1 MYYSPLHLAAMA
13 YSLTDSQQSALIDS
27 CANDPSTLA
36 ILAARP
42 DLSAQNAEKLSK
54 SSNLKVRRLALRKV
68 TDVTILKKALNSDV
82 YAVSVAANVNTPAGM
97 LDHILRYGSSLS
109 KIRAACNKS
118 TPEQSRKEVLA
129 DETVV
134 TKLVHVGSSLG
145 DKVVKSYELVN
156 ANAWLA
162 NIDGYDKYDLNI
174 KRAIIG
180 NYTTSKETIL
190 YAAKNLRLKHAW
202 SSLKNHPYLHNAE
215 FASMS
220 LSDLAASEAC
230 ASDMYLIDH
239 PMVDCVTASVLLVN
253 KFNADPYFT
262 KSSLR
267 QVDPEPQV
275 IAKLAAR
282 FGNLCFLTK
291 NRSGNGFAGTRITSA
306 AWSEPCVADYAN
318 VTLPDPFALCTA
330 VNLLGSDKHTWDTYI
345 ALSRDWQDSPLE
357 LAKVATTL

>member
-13 YSLTDSQQSALIDS
+13 YSLTDNQQSTLISS

-54 SSNLKVRRLALRKV
+54 SSYLKVRRLALRKV
-68 TDVTILKKALNSDV
+68 TDVTILKKALNSNV
-82 YAVSVAANVNTPAGM
+82 YAVSVAANVNTPACI

-145 DKVVKSYELVN
+145 DRVVKSYELVN
-156 ANAWLA
+156 TNAWLA
-162 NIDGYDKYDLNI
+162 NIDDYDKYDLMI

-180 NYTTSKETIL
+180 NYATSKETIL

-202 SSLKNHPYLHNAE
+202 SSLKNHPYLRNAE

-220 LSDLAASEAC
+220 LSDLAASESC

-239 PMVDCVTASVLLVN
+239 PMVDCVSASVLL
-253 KFNADPYFT
+253 
-262 KSSLR
+262 SSLR
-267 QVDPEPQV
+267 KVDPEPQV

-291 NRSGNGFAGTRITSA
+291 DHSDNYYAGTRVVSA
-306 AWSEPCVADYAN
+306 SWSEPCVLHYAN

-357 LAKVATTL
+357 LAKVVTTL